1 MSFIQLPQY
10 HTLVS
15 SLRQRAAEPTEDA
28 ALQALVEKFRDWRA
42 RRASVRTAVP
52 QALRLQTLAL
62 LRTHSRARL
71 AATLGVS
78 YAMMAAW
85 QAAAEPAQSSDQPEP
100 SASVAEAGPSP
111 VQVDVGLPRTG
122 PPAPPAFTITT
133 GSGERLTID
142 GVNDPVRL
150 TALMLAFCSQAG
162 EVSA

>member
-15 SLRQRAAEPTEDA
+15 SLRQRTVEPTEDA
-28 ALQALVEKFRDWRA
+28 ALETLVEKFRDWRV
-42 RRASVRTAVP
+42 RRASIRTAVP

-85 QAAAEPAQSSDQPEP
+85 QAAAKPTGQPAPDARPANVE
-100 SASVAEAGPSP
+100 
-111 VQVDVGLPRTG
+111 LPRTG